1 MEAENFSIKIDGEE
15 VDDLYQDLLNF
26 EVDLDDSLAAMFS
39 MKIAITQDVDGI
51 WNYLDDTRLQPWK
64 QVTITAGFGEE
75 PEELI
80 TGYITHIKPQFT
92 PERTECFL
100 EVWGMDGSVL
110 MDREEKLKDWP
121 GKKDSDVASE
131 IFSLYGFSAETED
144 TAVIH
149 DEAISTMI
157 QRETD
162 IQFLK
167 RLALRNG
174 YECFVD
180 GTKGYFRP
188 PQIDAPPQPTLAVHF
203 GDETNVASFSI
214 EVNALT
220 PANVAMC
227 QIDRTTKEVLE
238 SVVESSLQKP
248 LGSTNGNGFLG
259 AGMSAGKAFVGRN
272 AATGSPEMAALCQS
286 LFHEGEWFVT
296 GEGEIHANEYGH
308 VLKPRG
314 TVTIK
319 GLGETHS
326 GVYYVS
332 RVSHSFSSEGYTQA
346 FKVKRNAVALT
357 GSEDFAG
364 GSSGFAGLL

>member
-1 MEAENFSIKIDGEE
+1 
-15 VDDLYQDLLNF
+15 
-26 EVDLDDSLAAMFS
+26 MFR
-39 MKIAITQDVDGI
+39 MKISITQDINGI
-51 WNYLDDTRLQPWK
+51 WNYLDDVRLQLWK
-64 QVTITAGFGEE
+64 PVTIAAGFGDDTV
-75 PEELI
+75 ELI

-92 PERTECFL
+92 SERTECFL

-121 GKKDSDVASE
+121 SKKDSDVAAE

-149 DEAISTMI
+149 DEAVSTMI

-188 PQIDAPPQPTLAVHF
+188 PKIDEPPQPTLAVHF
-203 GDETNVASFSI
+203 GDETNVASFSL
-214 EVNALT
+214 EMNALT
-220 PANVAMC
+220 PANVTMC
-227 QIDRTTKEVLE
+227 QIDRTSKEVLE
-238 SVVESSLQKP
+238 TVVESSLQKP
-248 LGSTNGNGFLG
+248 LGSTNGTGFLG
-259 AGMSAGKAFVGRN
+259 AGMSPGKAYVGMN
-272 AATGSPEMAALCQS
+272 TATGSPEMAAICQS
-286 LFHEGEWFVT
+286 LFHAGEWFVI

-308 VLKPRG
+308 VLKPRS

-326 GVYYVS
+326 GVYYVC
-332 RVSHSFSSEGYTQA
+332 RVSHTFSSEGYTQG

-357 GSEDFAG
+357 GSEDFSG
-364 GSSGFAGLL
+364 GSSGLDGLL